1 MTDHQNFKNGDNHF
15 NIFLNDNG
23 DLEFNANGDSGGG
36 DTRMVISNVASQVT
50 IGGSGQTGQVQLRSA
65 TGQNTLFLGGDSFET
80 NAILGGGGQFGRVL
94 LNDSSHRRTVDLNA
108 LTGALVLGADG
119 VSGTLQIFSDNG
131 QTAVLASGTDRSL
144 RLSDESGAQR
154 IVLQAD
160 DGRLQLLNATGT
172 ATVDIEPDAAVL
184 TLGANGQDGDIFI
197 RDSTGSTTISCDGN
211 SGKVVCKSLEQS
223 DGRLKTDVAPLAG
236 ALENVLALRGGVRYR
251 RRRGTAAIAA
261 ATDGP
266 PEIGFVGQEVERVCP
281 ELVSTDSDGFKSVSY
296 SRMTAVLVEA
306 IKEQQQLIREQAAA
320 LDEVLRRLS
329 AVEAR

>member
-1 MTDHQNFKNGDNHF
+1 M
-15 NIFLNDNG
+15 
-23 DLEFNANGDSGGG
+23 A
-36 DTRMVISNVASQVT
+36 R
-50 IGGSGQTGQVQLRSA
+50 
-65 TGQNTLFLGGDSFET
+65 
-80 NAILGGGGQFGRVL
+80 
-94 LNDSSHRRTVDLNA
+94 
-108 LTGALVLGADG
+108 
-119 VSGTLQIFSDNG
+119 DNG
-131 QTAVLASGTDRSL
+131 QIAVQASGTDRSL
-144 RLSDESGAQR
+144 RLSDESGTQR

-197 RDSTGSTTISCDGN
+197 RDSTGSTTISCDGD

-223 DGRLKTDVAPLAG
+223 DGRLKTDIAPLAG
-236 ALENVLALRGGVRYR
+236 ALENVLALRGVRYR

-266 PEIGFVGQEVERVCP
+266 PEIGFVGQEVEGVCP

-320 LDEVLRRLS
+320 LDDVLRRLS

>member
-1 MTDHQNFKNGDNHF
+1 M
-15 NIFLNDNG
+15 
-23 DLEFNANGDSGGG
+23 
-36 DTRMVISNVASQVT
+36 
-50 IGGSGQTGQVQLRSA
+50 A
-65 TGQNTLFLGGDSFET
+65 T
-80 NAILGGGGQFGRVL
+80 
-94 LNDSSHRRTVDLNA
+94 
-108 LTGALVLGADG
+108 
-119 VSGTLQIFSDNG
+119 
-131 QTAVLASGTDRSL
+131 
-144 RLSDESGAQR
+144 
-154 IVLQAD
+154 
-160 DGRLQLLNATGT
+160 
-172 ATVDIEPDAAVL
+172 AA
-184 TLGANGQDGDIFI
+184 
-197 RDSTGSTTISCDGN
+197 
-211 SGKVVCKSLEQS
+211 KVVCKSLEQS

-236 ALENVLALRGGVRYR
+236 ALENVLALRGVRYR

>member
-50 IGGSGQTGQVQLRSA
+50 IGGSGQSGQVQLRSA
-65 TGQNTLFLGGDSFET
+65 TGENTLFLGGDSFET

-144 RLSDESGAQR
+144 RLSDESGTQR

-184 TLGANGQDGDIFI
+184 ILGANGQDGDIFI
-197 RDSTGSTTISCDGN
+197 RDSTGSTTISCDGD

-223 DGRLKTDVAPLAG
+223 DGRLKTDIAPLAG
-236 ALENVLALRGGVRYR
+236 ALENVLALRGVRYR
-251 RRRGTAAIAA
+251 RRRGTAAMAG

-266 PEIGFVGQEVERVCP
+266 PEIGFVGQEVEGVCP
-281 ELVSTDSDGFKSVSY
+281 ELVSTDSDGFMSVSY
-296 SRMTAVLVEA
+296 SRMTAILVEA

-320 LDEVLRRLS
+320 LDDVLRRLS
-329 AVEAR
+329 AVEAQ

>member
-50 IGGSGQTGQVQLRSA
+50 IGGSGQFGQVQLRSA
-65 TGQNTLFLGGDSFET
+65 TGENTLFLGGDSFET

-131 QTAVLASGTDRSL
+131 QTAVLASGTDRAL
-144 RLSDESGAQR
+144 TLSDESGSQR
-154 IVLQAD
+154 ILLQAD
-160 DGRLQLLNATGT
+160 DGRLQLMNSTGT
-172 ATVDIEPDAAVL
+172 VTVDIEPDAAVL

-197 RDSTGSTTISCDGN
+197 RDSTGFTTISCDGD

-223 DGRLKTDVAPLAG
+223 DGRLKTDIAPLAG
-236 ALENVLALRGGVRYR
+236 ALENVLALRGVRYR

-261 ATDGP
+261 ETDGP
-266 PEIGFVGQEVERVCP
+266 PEIGFVGQEVEGVCP
-281 ELVSTDSDGFKSVSY
+281 ELVSTDSDGFMAVSY

-306 IKEQQQLIREQAAA
+306 IKEQQQVIREQAAA
-320 LDEVLRRLS
+320 LDDVLRRLS